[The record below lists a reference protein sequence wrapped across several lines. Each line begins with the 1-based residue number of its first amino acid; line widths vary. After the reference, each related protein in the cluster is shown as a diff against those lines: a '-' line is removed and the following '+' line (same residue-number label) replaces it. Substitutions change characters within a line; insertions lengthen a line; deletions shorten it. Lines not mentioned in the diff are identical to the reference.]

1 MKKRRRRLSAV
12 LFVLLGAAACA
23 ADTAHELTQSRLIRL
38 STGPEGGG
46 FFPLGEEI
54 AASLRGRMRDF
65 DIRTTASTG
74 GIANVWAIQHGDAD
88 LGLTFADIA
97 YTAFSGQLGPDG
109 IPMDRLRGIAV
120 LQLSPISLTV
130 RAGAGIST
138 PADMRGKIIGVG
150 PPGSATAVTAKLILH
165 AFGLDPPMVRIETLA
180 FQEAATGLLDGTVD
194 AMFDNAVIQADSVRR
209 AMQGG
214 ARLIPIVGP
223 SVDTLRREYPFLK
236 LTLIPPGMYPNAR
249 EAVRTIGVDTL
260 LICRGDMDEGL
271 VYEVTKE
278 FFDGLVSGSERPSLG
293 SVELDQASAT
303 SIPLPDGA
311 ARYYR
316 QRELQR

>member
-303 SIPLPDGA
+303 SIPLHDGA

>member
-1 MKKRRRRLSAV
+1 
-12 LFVLLGAAACA
+12 
-23 ADTAHELTQSRLIRL
+23 
-38 STGPEGGG
+38 
-46 FFPLGEEI
+46 
-54 AASLRGRMRDF
+54 
-65 DIRTTASTG
+65 
-74 GIANVWAIQHGDAD
+74 
-88 LGLTFADIA
+88 
-97 YTAFSGQLGPDG
+97 
-109 IPMDRLRGIAV
+109 MDRLRGIAV

-130 RAGAGIST
+130 RAGAGITS

-165 AFGLDPPMVRIETLA
+165 AFGLDPPLVQIETLA
-180 FQEAATGLLDGTVD
+180 FQEAATRLLDGTVD
-194 AMFDNAVIQADSVRR
+194 AMFDNAVIQADSVKR

-214 ARLIPIVGP
+214 AKLIPIVGP
-223 SVDTLRREYPFLK
+223 SVDALRREYPFLK
-236 LTLIPPGMYPNAR
+236 LTLIAPHVSQWR

-260 LICRGDMDEGL
+260 LICRRDMDEGL

-303 SIPLPDGA
+303 SIPLHDGA

-316 QRELQR
+316 ERDLQR

>member
-1 MKKRRRRLSAV
+1 
-12 LFVLLGAAACA
+12 
-23 ADTAHELTQSRLIRL
+23 
-38 STGPEGGG
+38 
-46 FFPLGEEI
+46 
-54 AASLRGRMRDF
+54 
-65 DIRTTASTG
+65 
-74 GIANVWAIQHGDAD
+74 
-88 LGLTFADIA
+88 
-97 YTAFSGQLGPDG
+97 
-109 IPMDRLRGIAV
+109 
-120 LQLSPISLTV
+120 
-130 RAGAGIST
+130 
-138 PADMRGKIIGVG
+138 
-150 PPGSATAVTAKLILH
+150 
-165 AFGLDPPMVRIETLA
+165 
-180 FQEAATGLLDGTVD
+180 
-194 AMFDNAVIQADSVRR
+194 
-209 AMQGG
+209 MQGG

-303 SIPLPDGA
+303 SIPLHDGA